1 MAVLLITIKSFV
13 GIKSQYFLDARML
26 LKVNLMQSND
36 KRLAID
42 ITDWFGSLLYFM
54 NSSFQKSIDI
64 ILIILLQI

>member
-1 MAVLLITIKSFV
+1 
-13 GIKSQYFLDARML
+13 ML

-64 ILIILLQI
+64 IFDHFVANIIKRGH